1 MITYKIND
9 NNSLQIR
16 SKFQTTTSP
25 DENVTISTYRF
36 VPSTMDGGSQLVCR
50 AGNVRLPDSTLEDS
64 WRLQIHCKFIYLYF
78 KVKINPTPIH
88 IWQILPYR

>member
-1 MITYKIND
+1 MFYGTRNLEYLPFLTTFFFNQ
-9 NNSLQIR
+9 LQIR
-16 SKFQTTTSP
+16 SKFDTTTSP

-64 WRLQIHCKFIYLYF
+64 WRLQIHCKLI
-78 KVKINPTPIH
+78 
-88 IWQILPYR
+88 

>member
-1 MITYKIND
+1 MKGIETLQYYVIY
-9 NNSLQIR
+9 LQIR

-36 VPSTMDGGSQLVCR
+36 VPSTMDAGSQLVCR

-64 WRLQIHCKFIYLYF
+64 WRLQIHCKYTMY
-78 KVKINPTPIH
+78 VKTKC
-88 IWQILPYR
+88 